1 MMRIKEILSF
11 VVWGTR
17 SSFKNPTQWQPL
29 RSRSNPPGSP
39 FLKGG
44 IFRAFL
50 LPPLWK
56 RGEGEIFGG
65 SGATIHVAKF
75 VFRTQALLWTC
86 VLWSAV
92 HGSYGAELKPEKNH
106 LEVAIAATGPLY
118 LPVILAN
125 EAGYFSKR
133 GVTVNLSTLS
143 ATASAQA
150 LLSGQVDIYQ
160 GGTATIHANVAGSD
174 LIYIAASVDRSTLV
188 LFGQKGITSF
198 DQLRGK
204 SVATTSVG
212 AFGEIA
218 IRKTAKERG
227 MEVGKDLKL
236 LYHKGPPDALST
248 FLVGNA
254 DGLIVTPPQTEIARG
269 KGFPVIID
277 YYEKGL
283 KIIGPGTGVARSF
296 AQKNPTTLKIF
307 LMGYLD
313 GVKRALDDPGYAKNV
328 LAQSSKI
335 TDQKL
340 IDDSYNEGVKVWN
353 KDMTVDPEAIK
364 VVLEQSTISKAA
376 ELDVKRFYDNTLIRE
391 VNREYASKLFPG
403 QVKW

>member
-1 MMRIKEILSF
+1 MMRRKDLFCVQVIL
-11 VVWGTR
+11 
-17 SSFKNPTQWQPL
+17 L
-29 RSRSNPPGSP
+29 
-39 FLKGG
+39 
-44 IFRAFL
+44 A
-50 LPPLWK
+50 
-56 RGEGEIFGG
+56 
-65 SGATIHVAKF
+65 
-75 VFRTQALLWTC
+75 C
-86 VLWSAV
+86 VSWSAV
-92 HGSYGAELKPEKNH
+92 HGPCDALYGAELKPEKNR

-188 LFGQKGITSF
+188 LFGQKSITSF

-204 SVATTSVG
+204 SIATTSVG

-269 KGFPVIID
+269 KGFPVIIN
-277 YYEKGL
+277 YYERGL
-283 KIIGPGTGVARSF
+283 KIIGPGTGVGRSF
-296 AQKNPTTLKIF
+296 VQKNPITLKIF

-313 GVKRALDDPGYAKNV
+313 GVKRALDDPDYAKSV
-328 LAQSSKI
+328 LAQSSKM
-335 TDQKL
+335 TDEKL
-340 IDDSYNEGVKVWN
+340 IDESYQEGVKVWN

-364 VVLEQSTISKAA
+364 LVLEQSTISKAA
-376 ELDVKRFYDNTLIRE
+376 ELDLKRFYDNSLIRE
-391 VNREYASKLFPG
+391 VNRDYASKIFPG
-403 QVKW
+403 QVK